1 MEEFNNIEMSEEE
14 LDNVAGGVRTVTIER
29 PKDGHTSI
37 PTPDIEEDG
46 VSSNLTSVVQRFPTD
61 PDLEEKRR
69 KYPGVIFS

>member
-1 MEEFNNIEMSEEE
+1 MKEFDNVEMTEEE
-14 LDNVAGGVRTVTIER
+14 VDQVAGGLKTVTIER

-37 PTPDIEEDG
+37 PMYIQEDG